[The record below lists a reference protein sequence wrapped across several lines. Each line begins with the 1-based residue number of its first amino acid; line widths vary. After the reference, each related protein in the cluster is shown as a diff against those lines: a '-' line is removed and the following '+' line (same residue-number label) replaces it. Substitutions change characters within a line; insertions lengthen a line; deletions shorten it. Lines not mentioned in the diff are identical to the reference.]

1 MMRSAVVSPPDF
13 RMLFES
19 APGLYLVL
27 STDLGIVAVSDA
39 YLLATMTR
47 REDILGRNIFD
58 VFPDNPDDPTA
69 TGVTNLRASL
79 ERVVA
84 HRAPDAMAVQKYDI
98 RRPDA
103 DGGGFEERHWSPV
116 NTPILG
122 PDGAL
127 AYIVHR
133 VEDVTEFV
141 RLTQRDRAQHAR
153 TEALRIRADRVEA
166 EVFLRAQE
174 LQDAN
179 ARLRTANEE
188 LARKE
193 RELTRLYERLHDLD
207 RRKTHLFTNV
217 SHELRTPLALILGPV
232 ESMLDGD
239 DLSSA
244 QRRSLDVIAR
254 NARVLLRHVNDLL
267 EVARLEAGETTPRL
281 RSLDVAALVRRAV
294 SHFELAAE
302 ERGIALELD
311 APPTLAATADP
322 EMAQRILL
330 NLLSNAFKFAP
341 DGGRVTVTLR
351 AERDRVRLTVDDD
364 GPGVAPEFR
373 TDVFERF
380 RQVDAGDARRF
391 GGTGLGLA
399 IAKDFVDLMG
409 GTIAV
414 DASAT
419 GGARFCVE
427 LPLEHPGVMLHA
439 TPADTSSLDDRAR
452 VAVADAGT
460 RGDSGARS
468 PRAVA
473 REDAPLVL
481 VVEDNDDMRRFVAE
495 SLATD
500 FRVAEASN
508 GAEGLAQAAAL
519 RPDLVVSDVMM
530 PEMSGDEMVRALR
543 ADGLLR
549 DVPVLLLTAK
559 TDDALRIR
567 LLRQG
572 AQDYLSKPFQVDELR
587 ARVGNL
593 VEMKRVRDVLRAET
607 SARGQDVA
615 ALASELVASRR
626 ALEEALARSETA
638 SRLKDE
644 FLMTLSHELRTP
656 LSAVLGWSDVIATG
670 RLAPNAMRKALDTI
684 ARSARTQCRLIDDL
698 LDMSR
703 IVSGRLRLEPEQ
715 VELAGIVDSALDGVR
730 LSAEAKRIALDAS
743 AVGRVGRVVGDPHR
757 LQQIVWNLL
766 SNAIKFTPAGGRV
779 EVGLDHDDE
788 SVRLWVRDTG
798 EGIDPEFLP
807 HVFERFR
814 QADGSPRRRHGGL
827 GIGLAIVRHLV
838 EQHGGTVA
846 ADSDGLGRGARFAVT
861 FPCAADGKPVER
873 PRPTPR
879 RRTRRKPLAGL
890 TVLVVDD
897 DDASREL
904 VALVLRRHGASVT
917 PASRAVDAL
926 AAIDRELPDVLVSD
940 LSMPDLDGCALLAQ
954 VRALGHSRGRDVR
967 ALALTA
973 HADDD
978 HRTQAL
984 AAGFH
989 MHMSKPFEFDGLV
1002 QAVAKLR
1009 PETASRVGD

>member
-1 MMRSAVVSPPDF
+1 MMWSAVGSSPDF
-13 RMLFES
+13 RMLFEA

-69 TGVTNLRASL
+69 TGVANLRASL
-79 ERVVA
+79 ERVGA

-103 DGGGFEERHWSPV
+103 EGGGFEERYWSPV
-116 NTPILG
+116 NSPVLG

-133 VEDVTEFV
+133 VEDVTDFV
-141 RLTQRDRAQHAR
+141 RLTQRDRAQHER
-153 TEALRIRADRVEA
+153 TEALRIHADRMEA

-179 ARLRTANEE
+179 ARLRAANDE

-193 RELTRLYERLHDLD
+193 RELKRLYDRLHDLD

-239 DLSSA
+239 DLSNA
-244 QRRSLDVIAR
+244 QRRSLDVVAR

-267 EVARLEAGETTPRL
+267 DVARLEAGETTPRYQ
-281 RSLDVAALVRRAV
+281 SLDLAELVRRTA

-302 ERGIALELD
+302 EHRIAFTLD
-311 APPTLAATADP
+311 VPPTLAITADP
-322 EMAQRILL
+322 EMAQRILQ
-330 NLLSNAFKFAP
+330 NLLSNAFKFTP

-351 AERDRVRLTVDDD
+351 AERDRAHLAVDDD
-364 GPGVAPEFR
+364 GPGVPPEFR

-380 RQVDAGDARRF
+380 RQVDAGDARRY

-399 IAKDFVDLMG
+399 IVKDVVDLMG
-409 GTIAV
+409 GSIAV
-414 DASAT
+414 DGSAM

-427 LPLEHPGVMLHA
+427 LPLEHPEVSLHEPSKD
-439 TPADTSSLDDRAR
+439 TPSLDHRAKL
-452 VAVADAGT
+452 AVADAGA
-460 RGDSGARS
+460 RGDSDPPA
-468 PRAVA
+468 PRMIP
-473 REDAPLVL
+473 RDDAPLVL
-481 VVEDNDDMRRFVAE
+481 VVEDNTDMRRFVAE

-530 PEMSGDEMVRALR
+530 PQMSGDEMVRALR
-543 ADGLLR
+543 ADDCLR

-567 LLRQG
+567 LLREG
-572 AQDYLSKPFQVDELR
+572 AQDYLSKPFLVEELR
-587 ARVGNL
+587 ARAGNL

-607 SARGQDVA
+607 SARDQDA
-615 ALASELVASRR
+615 ASLASELVASRR
-626 ALEEALARSETA
+626 ALRDALERSETA

-670 RLAPNAMRKALDTI
+670 RLAPTAMRKALDTI

-703 IVSGRLRLEPEQ
+703 IVSGRLRLEPEL
-715 VELAGIVDSALDGVR
+715 VELAGVVDTALDGVR

-743 AVGRVGRVVGDPHR
+743 AVGRGGRVVGDPHR
-757 LQQIVWNLL
+757 LQQVVWNLL

-779 EVGLDHDDE
+779 EIGLDRDGD

-846 ADSDGLGRGARFAVT
+846 AESDGPGRGAWFAVT
-861 FPCAADGKPVER
+861 FPCAETGTAVAR
-873 PRPTPR
+873 VRPTPR

-904 VALVLRRHGASVT
+904 IALVLRRHGASVT
-917 PASRAVDAL
+917 PAGRAVDAL
-926 AAIDRELPDVLVSD
+926 AAIDRALPDVLVSD

-954 VRALGHSRGRDVR
+954 VRALGRSRGRDVR

-1002 QAVAKLR
+1002 RAIAELR
-1009 PETASRVGD
+1009 PKTASRVGD